1 MMENASNR
9 DNRTL
14 ERDYPMAGRQ
24 ESPAA
29 FPIETMTPSAFIDK
43 WRGSELKERSG
54 SQEHFLD
61 LCRLLGEPT
70 PAEADP
76 KGRTYCFERG
86 ARKDSGRAGWA
97 DVWKRGHFAWEYK
110 GKHANLDV
118 AFEQLRQ
125 YALALENPPLL
136 IVSDMERFRIRT
148 NWTNSVSKTHEFGLE
163 DLGRT
168 DVRNLLKWAMS
179 DPERLQ
185 PGITRQTLTEQT
197 ATTFANLAQTLR
209 QRGEDPRMV
218 AQFVNR
224 LVFCMF
230 AEDVDLLPDNMF
242 TRMLEQ
248 SVQAPNDFVLKA
260 QQLFQ
265 AMAVGSKVGFES
277 VAWFNG
283 GLFDDDTALPLEKAE
298 IATVLETATL
308 DWADIDPAILGTLFE
323 RGLDPDKRSQLG
335 AHYTARDMIM
345 RIIDPV
351 VTAPWL
357 AEWETTRKDI
367 EQHLARA
374 ETAKTA
380 STRNH
385 RRGQA
390 DSALNTFLERLRRFT
405 VLDPACGSGNFL
417 YLALNALKDLEH
429 LVQLEAEALGLAP
442 GLRFIGPQNVKGIE
456 ISPYAAELARVSV
469 WIGEIQWMRRNGFAV
484 FTNPILKP
492 LDTIECRDALMNSDR
507 TESEWPEA
515 DVIVG
520 NPPFLGDKLMRDR
533 LGDEYV
539 DDLRQLYRDRVPG
552 GADLVCYWF
561 AKSAQ
566 ELAEGWTS
574 RAGLVA
580 TNSIREGRNRTLLDR
595 IVQQGTIFAAWSD
608 APWVL
613 DGAAVR
619 VSQVCFGNLPAGG
632 KLEPALDGRP
642 VAQIHADLTAE
653 TFDLTKSSKLK
664 SNSNVAFRGNS
675 KAGAF
680 DIPGDLAREWLQ
692 LPANPNGQTNAD
704 VLKPLVNGADLMGRS
719 SDRWIIDFGP
729 AMSEQEAALFEAPFS
744 HVVDKV
750 RPSRLKNRRKSR
762 RQRWWIHGEARPNM
776 WRAIRELPRFI
787 VTPETSR
794 HRVFVWLERGLCPDH
809 QLIVVARSDN
819 TAFGILHSRFH
830 EAWSL
835 HMASWM
841 GKGNDPR
848 YTTTTTFQTFPF
860 PEGLGPNIPV
870 TNYAEDPP
878 PLAIAEAAKSLV
890 NLRDRWLNPPE
901 WMEWVEEPVPGYP
914 KRPVPRDAKA
924 AAALKQRTLTKLY
937 NARPAWLSH
946 AHEAL
951 DAAVAEAYGWPADI
965 SEDDALAA
973 LLALNLERSKAETR

>member
-1 MMENASNR
+1 MMENESNK

-14 ERDYPMAGRQ
+14 ERDYPTAGSQ

-43 WRGSELKERSG
+43 WRGSQLKERSG

-76 KGRTYCFERG
+76 TGRTYCFERG

-118 AFEQLRQ
+118 AFDQLRQ

-163 DLGRT
+163 DLGRAE
-168 DVRNLLKWAMS
+168 VRNLLKWAMS
-179 DPERLQ
+179 APERLQ

-209 QRGEDPRMV
+209 QRGEDPRVV

-248 SVQAPNDFVLKA
+248 SAQAPNDFVLNA

-283 GLFDDDTALPLEKAE
+283 GLFDDDTALPLKKAE

-335 AHYTARDMIM
+335 AHYTDRDMIM
-345 RIIDPV
+345 RIIEPV
-351 VTAPWL
+351 ITAPWL

-380 STRNH
+380 STRNR

-417 YLALNALKDLEH
+417 YLALNTLKDLEH

-442 GLRFIGPQNVKGIE
+442 GLRFIGPQNVTGIE
-456 ISPYAAELARVSV
+456 INPYAAELARVSV

-484 FTNPILKP
+484 STNPILKP
-492 LDTIECRDALMNSDR
+492 LDTIECRDALMNPDG
-507 TESEWPEA
+507 TESKWPEA

-520 NPPFLGDKLMRDR
+520 NPPFLGAFLMRSR
-533 LGDEYV
+533 LGDDYV
-539 DDLRQLYRDRVPG
+539 DGLRHLYRGRASG

-566 ELAEGWTS
+566 ALAEDRTL
-574 RAGLVA
+574 RTGLVA
-580 TNSIREGRNRTLLDR
+580 TNSIRDGRNREILDR
-595 IVQQGTIFAAWSD
+595 VAEKATIFHAWSD
-608 APWVL
+608 EPWFQ

-619 VSQVCFGNLPAGG
+619 VSQVCFANHSDRAAHGRT
-632 KLEPALDGRP
+632 LDGLP
-642 VAQIHADLTAE
+642 VPTIHADLTAG
-653 TFDLTKSSKLK
+653 TLDFTRTNGLM
-664 SNSNVAFRGNS
+664 SNVGVSFRGNA
-675 KAGAF
+675 KAGDF
-680 DIPGDLAREWLQ
+680 DVSGDDAREWLQ
-692 LPANPNGQTNAD
+692 LPANPNGRANSD

-719 SDRWIIDFGP
+719 SDRWIIDFG
-729 AMSEQEAALFEAPFS
+729 ASMSESEAAFYEAPFA
-744 HVVDKV
+744 HVLEHIKPV
-750 RPSRLKNRRKSR
+750 RINNRDAR
-762 RQRWWIHGEARPNM
+762 RREHWWIHGRARPAM
-776 WRAIRELPRFI
+776 WRSIRDLPRFI
-787 VTPETSR
+787 VTPETSP
-794 HRVFVWLERGLCPDH
+794 HRVFAWLNRGTCPDN
-809 QLIVVARSDN
+809 QLVVIARDDD
-819 TAFGILHSRFH
+819 TIFGILHSRFH

-860 PEGLGPNIPV
+860 PARLGPDVP
-870 TNYAEDPP
+870 TTDYASNPR
-878 PLAIAEAAKSLV
+878 AIAIADAAKNLV
-890 NLRDRWLNPPE
+890 TLRNRWLNPPE
-901 WMEWVEEPVPGYP
+901 WVEWVEEPVPGYP
-914 KRPVPRDAKA
+914 KRPVPRDAEA

-937 NARPAWLSH
+937 NGRPAWLSH

-951 DAAVAEAYGWPADI
+951 DATVAEAYGWPTHI

>member
-14 ERDYPMAGRQ
+14 ERNNPTVGSQ
-24 ESPAA
+24 ESPEA

-118 AFEQLRQ
+118 AFDQLRQ

-163 DLGRT
+163 DLARAE
-168 DVRNLLKWAMS
+168 VRNLLKWAMS

-209 QRGEDPRMV
+209 QRGEDPRVV

-248 SVQAPNDFVLKA
+248 SVQAPNDFVLNA

-374 ETAKTA
+374 ETAKTI
-380 STRNH
+380 STRNR

-442 GLRFIGPQNVKGIE
+442 GLRFVGPQNVKGIE
-456 ISPYAAELARVSV
+456 INPYAAELARVSV
-469 WIGEIQWMRRNGFAV
+469 WIGEIQWMQRNGFAV
-484 FTNPILKP
+484 SRNPILKS
-492 LDTIECRDALMNSDR
+492 LDTIECRDALMDSDR
-507 TESEWPEA
+507 TKSEWPEA

-533 LGDEYV
+533 LGDDYV
-539 DDLRQLYRDRVPG
+539 DGLRQLYRNRVPG

-566 ELAEGWTS
+566 ALTQSQAR

-580 TNSIREGRNRTLLDR
+580 TNSIREGRSRTVLDR
-595 IVQQGTIFAAWSD
+595 IVQHGKIFDAWSD
-608 APWVL
+608 EPWVL
-613 DGAAVR
+613 EGAAVR
-619 VSQVCFGNLPAGG
+619 VSQVCFGNLSDGG
-632 KLEPALDGRP
+632 KLESMLNGQP
-642 VAQIHADLTAE
+642 VARIHADLTADQ
-653 TFDLTKSSKLK
+653 FDLTQAARLQ
-664 SNSNVAFRGNS
+664 NNAGVTFRGNS

-680 DIPGDLAREWLQ
+680 DVTGDMAWEWLQ
-692 LPANPNGQTNAD
+692 LPANPNGRTNAD

-729 AMSEQEAALFEAPFS
+729 SMSKAEAALYEVPFS
-744 HVVDKV
+744 HVVDKI
-750 RPSRLKNRRKSR
+750 RPVRLKNRRKSR
-762 RQRWWIHGEARPNM
+762 RERWWIHGESRPNM
-776 WRAIRELPRFI
+776 WRAIRHLPRYV

-794 HRVFVWLERGLCPDH
+794 HRVFTWLERGLCPDH
-809 QLIVVARSDN
+809 QLIVIAREDD
-819 TAFGILHSRFH
+819 TTLGILHSRFH

-835 HMASWM
+835 RM
-841 GKGNDPR
+841 GSTLEDRPR
-848 YTTTTTFQTFPF
+848 YPTASTFETFPF
-860 PEGLGPNIPV
+860 PAGLEPNVPA
-870 TNYAEDPP
+870 TAYAADQRA
-878 PLAIAEAAKSLV
+878 LAIADAAKSLV

-901 WMEWVEEPVPGYP
+901 WVEWVEEPVPGYP

-973 LLALNLERSKAETR
+973 LLALNLEHSKAETR